1 MTHVSHGGLAVAA
14 PLDAFLVEQVL
25 PQAGIAPGRW
35 FAGAEALL
43 RALMPVNQALLE
55 RREAL
60 QAQLD
65 AYWADHAGQRTPA
78 DQEAFLRAIGY
89 LAEPPPPFTIGTT
102 GVDAEVAAMAGP
114 QLVVPLDN
122 ARYVLNAVAARW
134 GSLYDALYGT
144 DALGDLPP
152 PGPYDPARGARVVA
166 WARGFLDEA
175 AALDGASHGEV
186 SAYAVDAEGLLARTP
201 GGLRRLKPGAK
212 TEAFAG
218 SAQSPSAILL
228 RHHGLGIE
236 LVIDRAHPVGA
247 AHPAGLADVRLEA
260 ALTAIMD
267 CEDSVAAV
275 DAQDKTRVYANWLGL
290 MRGDLSA
297 GFEKG
302 GRLMTRAM
310 PADTAM
316 TAPDGSPVTVR
327 RRALMFIRNVGHLMR
342 SNAMLLDGEPVF
354 EGLMDALVTAT
365 AALVDLRRPPGA
377 RNSPAGSVYIVKP
390 KMHGPDEAAFT
401 DRLFAGVEDLLGLAR
416 NTLKVGVMDEE
427 RRTSLNLAA
436 TIHAVRERVV
446 FINTG
451 FLDRTG
457 DEMHSAMRSGAFV
470 RKEAMKREPW
480 FLAYEDNNVDVG
492 LACGLPGRAQIGK
505 GMWAMPDRMAAML
518 EAKVAHPLA
527 GATTAWVP
535 SPTAATLHAIHYHRV
550 DVAARQREIA
560 AAGPRAR
567 LADLLTVPLAQ
578 ATNWPPEEVAAELEN
593 NCQGIL
599 GYVARWVE
607 QGVGCSKVPD
617 IHDVGLMEDRA
628 TLRISSQHVANWLAH
643 GVVTAAQVEAALRK
657 MAAVVDRQ
665 NEGDPAYRPMAP
677 DFEASAAF
685 RAARALIFE
694 GAAQPSGYT
703 EPLLHAARRAFKA
716 QAGG

>member
-1 MTHVSHGGLAVAA
+1 
-14 PLDAFLVEQVL
+14 
-25 PQAGIAPGRW
+25 
-35 FAGAEALL
+35 
-43 RALMPVNQALLE
+43 
-55 RREAL
+55 
-60 QAQLD
+60 
-65 AYWADHAGQRTPA
+65 
-78 DQEAFLRAIGY
+78 
-89 LAEPPPPFTIGTT
+89 
-102 GVDAEVAAMAGP
+102 
-114 QLVVPLDN
+114 
-122 ARYVLNAVAARW
+122 
-134 GSLYDALYGT
+134 
-144 DALGDLPP
+144 
-152 PGPYDPARGARVVA
+152 PYDPARGARVVA
-166 WARGFLDEA
+166 WARDFLDEA
-175 AALDGASHGEV
+175 APLDGASHGEV
-186 SAYAVDAEGLLARTP
+186 SAYAVDAGGLLAHTP
-201 GGLRRLKPGAK
+201 AGPRRPKPGTA

-218 SAQSPSAILL
+218 PAQAPSAILL

-290 MRGDLSA
+290 MRGDLTA

-302 GRLMTRAM
+302 GRRMTRAM
-310 PADTAM
+310 PADDAM

-327 RRALMFIRNVGHLMR
+327 RRALLFIRNVGHLMR
-342 SNAMLLDGEPVF
+342 SDAMLLDGEPVF

-365 AALVDLRRPPGA
+365 IALLDLGRPAQA

-436 TIHAVRERVV
+436 TIHAVRDRLV

-518 EAKVAHPLA
+518 EAKLAHPMA

-535 SPTAATLHAIHYHRV
+535 
-550 DVAARQREIA
+550 
-560 AAGPRAR
+560 
-567 LADLLTVPLAQ
+567 
-578 ATNWPPEEVAAELEN
+578 
-593 NCQGIL
+593 
-599 GYVARWVE
+599 
-607 QGVGCSKVPD
+607 
-617 IHDVGLMEDRA
+617 
-628 TLRISSQHVANWLAH
+628 
-643 GVVTAAQVEAALRK
+643 
-657 MAAVVDRQ
+657 
-665 NEGDPAYRPMAP
+665 
-677 DFEASAAF
+677 
-685 RAARALIFE
+685 
-694 GAAQPSGYT
+694 
-703 EPLLHAARRAFKA
+703 
-716 QAGG
+716 